1 MTSPSLLYRQN
12 MKEVSMSLLE
22 VRNVKKDF
30 SGNVVLEDIE
40 FSLDAGKILGLC
52 GENGAGKSTL
62 MNIIFG
68 MPVIH
73 NTGGYEGE
81 IFFNGQKVNFQDTSE
96 ALAAGIGMVHQEFS
110 LIPGFTAAEN
120 VMLNRE
126 PTKDNAISKV
136 VRNEK
141 LKYIDN
147 PTMLESAQ
155 GSIDKLEIDLNA
167 KTLVGEL
174 PVGYK
179 QFLEIAREINKE
191 HVKLLILDEPTAVL
205 TESEA
210 ELLLAAMRKLAD
222 SGISIIFISH
232 RLREIMQI
240 CDQVLVMRDGLVV
253 ADKKVEEVTIPK
265 IAAWMTGRNLN
276 DESEQ
281 TQALKQ
287 IEQIKQQP
295 VILEIKNL
303 YVDMPGEAVQGINL
317 TIHEG
322 EIFGIA
328 GLAGQGKL
336 GIPNGIM
343 GIYPSTGQ
351 VIFKGQELPLNNPRK
366 AQQMGLALVSEDRR
380 GVGLL
385 LDEPISWNICFNA
398 MQIKNKSLKKRLGMY
413 FRDDRSM
420 NEVAEQYIKELEIKC
435 TGPDQRV
442 RNLSG
447 GNQQK
452 VCLAKAFYMGPELL
466 LVSEPTRGI
475 DVGAKALVLDALRK
489 YNKEN
494 HTTIIIVSSEL
505 EELRSIAGRIAV
517 INEGDV
523 SGILPASRPATDFGL
538 LMSGE
543 QVQVEESVS

>member
-1 MTSPSLLYRQN
+1 
-12 MKEVSMSLLE
+12 MSLLE
-22 VRNVKKDF
+22 VKNVKKDF
-30 SGNVVLEDIE
+30 GGNVVLEDID
-40 FSLDAGKILGLC
+40 FKLDEGKILGLC

-68 MPVIH
+68 MPVIS

-81 IFFNGQKVNFQDTSE
+81 IIFNGEKVEFKDTSE
-96 ALAAGIGMVHQEFS
+96 ALDAGIGMVHQEFS

-126 PTKDNAISKV
+126 PSKNNIISSTLG
-136 VRNEK
+136 NEK
-141 LKYIDN
+141 LKYIDDEE
-147 PTMLESAQ
+147 MRGSSQ
-155 GSIDKLEIDLNA
+155 KSIDKLGIELDA
-167 KTLVGEL
+167 KAMVGEL

-191 HVKLLILDEPTAVL
+191 NVKLLILDEPTAVL

-210 ELLLAAMRKLAD
+210 ELLLSAMHKLAD

-232 RLREIMQI
+232 RLREIIQV

-253 ADKKVEEVTIPK
+253 ADKEIGEVTVAK
-265 IAAWMTGRNLN
+265 IAAWMTGREVDTQVAA
-276 DESEQ
+276 DEEIL
-281 TQALKQ
+281 ANIKDKQ
-287 IEQIKQQP
+287 

-303 YVDMPGEAVQGINL
+303 FVDMPGEAVEGIDL
-317 TIHEG
+317 EIHEG

-343 GIYPSTGQ
+343 GIYPSSGE
-351 VIFKGQELPLNNPRK
+351 VRFKGKELPLNDPRK
-366 AQQMGLALVSEDRR
+366 AQEMGLALVSEDRR

-398 MQIKNKSLKKRLGMY
+398 MQIHNKGLRNILGMN
-413 FRDDRSM
+413 FRDDAQM
-420 NEVAEQYIKELEIKC
+420 DEVAEKYIEELEIKC
-435 TGPDQRV
+435 TGPRQKV
-442 RNLSG
+442 KNLSG

-452 VCLAKAFYMGPELL
+452 VCLAKAFYMEPELL

-475 DVGAKALVLDALRK
+475 DVGAKQLVLDVLRK
-489 YNKEN
+489 YNRE
-494 HTTIIIVSSEL
+494 HGTTIIIVSSEL

-517 INEGDV
+517 INEGEIM
-523 SGILPASRPATDFGL
+523 GILPASRPSPDFGL

-543 QVQVEESVS
+543 EVEESVS